1 MELRKKYYDLTITDG
16 YNASEAAALTAVPY
30 LITAL
35 MGSGILLLAHL
46 LRRKGK
52 NG

>member
-1 MELRKKYYDLTITDG
+1 MELRKKYYDLIIIDG
-16 YNASEAAALTAVPY
+16 YNASEVAALTAVPY

-35 MGSGILLLAHL
+35 MGSGILLLVHL